1 MGRHDGHLLLV
12 FERAVEVAERVVG
25 LVLVDVLGEARVG
38 EVGRGWVGVIV
49 AVQSLEGVG
58 G

>member
-1 MGRHDGHLLLV
+1 M
-12 FERAVEVAERVVG
+12 AERVVG

-38 EVGRGWVGVIV
+38 EVGRGLVGVVVI
-49 AVQSLEGVG
+49 VQSLEGVG